1 MNETKQIAQFVR
13 ATNYED
19 IPAGIVDEFKIFVL
33 DTIAAGFIGSLQ
45 PWTKKLVGVV
55 HGLGGNPEAS
65 VFNQDWKID
74 VSRAALINGTAIGSF
89 EVEPLTGTHASG
101 TVLPALLA
109 VCERDHL
116 PAKRFLTALV
126 LGAEIQG
133 RMSRTAIGLESERGF
148 HNPGTQGPFGA
159 ALAIGKLYDYDER
172 TLVNSMG
179 IAGSHACGLVEFAW
193 EGNDT
198 KRMHLGRAAQL
209 GMESAFLAQAGFTG
223 PSTIIEGRFGFY
235 NAFSMPGADLGK
247 LTDGLGSTWGVQ
259 PPFHKSYPLHATQQ
273 AVVHAIQEF
282 KRDHPIDPARLSRIA
297 IKGRETMMEGRHS
310 VREPHTV
317 MGGQYSLPFT
327 VAVAVMRDL
336 SNPLNYDDAA
346 ISDPTI
352 RAMAQ
357 QVELI
362 HSSDEPEV
370 LIDLDGRSHTLAT
383 GPFKGSPRNPFS
395 WDDMREKFDRYAGQ
409 VLDASQRADIVS
421 IVADLENVTDMAKL
435 AELVS
440 ARSSYFPEGVP
451 PGVDTDSASDRLSEG
466 VPSGV
471 LLGDR

>member
-13 ATNYED
+13 ETGYAD
-19 IPAGIVDEFKIFVL
+19 IPTAIIDEFKIFVL

-55 HGLGGNPEAS
+55 QSLGGNPEAS
-65 VFNQDWKID
+65 VFNQGWKID

-89 EVEPLTGTHASG
+89 ECEPLTGTHASG

-116 PAKRFLTALV
+116 DAKAFLTALV

-159 ALAIGKLYDYDER
+159 ALAIGKLHGYAES
-172 TLVNSMG
+172 TLVNAMG

-223 PSTIIEGRFGFY
+223 PSTIIEGRFGYY
-235 NAFSMPGADLGK
+235 NAFSLPGADLRK
-247 LTDGLGSTWGVQ
+247 LTDGLGKIWGVQ
-259 PPFHKSYPLHATQQ
+259 PPNHKSYALHATQQ

-282 KRDHPIDPARLSRIA
+282 KRDHPSDPARLRPIA

-310 VREPHTV
+310 VREPKTV

-336 SNPLNYDDAA
+336 SNPLNYSDAT
-346 ISDPTI
+346 INDPEV
-352 RAMAQ
+352 RALAQ
-357 QVELI
+357 RVELI
-362 HSSDEPEV
+362 PVEPEPGAPPAGFNPEV
-370 LIDLDGRSHTLAT
+370 LLEIAGKSHTLT
-383 GPFKGSPRNPFS
+383 
-395 WDDMREKFDRYAGQ
+395 
-409 VLDASQRADIVS
+409 
-421 IVADLENVTDMAKL
+421 
-435 AELVS
+435 
-440 ARSSYFPEGVP
+440 
-451 PGVDTDSASDRLSEG
+451 
-466 VPSGV
+466 
-471 LLGDR
+471 